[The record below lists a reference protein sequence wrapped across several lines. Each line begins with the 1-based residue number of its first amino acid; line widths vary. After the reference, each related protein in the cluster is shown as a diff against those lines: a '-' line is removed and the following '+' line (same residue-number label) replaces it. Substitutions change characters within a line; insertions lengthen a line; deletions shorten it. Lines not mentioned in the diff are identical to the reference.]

1 MSLNYYQII
10 HLYQRFVIL
19 QILSHL
25 HCRKEVTSMD
35 NPLILIENGC
45 DDLHLGSKVCVE
57 EPQDLLNSVR
67 SALCT
72 GITNSEVIGKKVAD
86 DLEEQPSD
94 TKRGQMS

>member
-1 MSLNYYQII
+1 MSVLLCI
-10 HLYQRFVIL
+10 F
-19 QILSHL
+19 S
-25 HCRKEVTSMD
+25 
-35 NPLILIENGC
+35 
-45 DDLHLGSKVCVE
+45 GSKVCVE